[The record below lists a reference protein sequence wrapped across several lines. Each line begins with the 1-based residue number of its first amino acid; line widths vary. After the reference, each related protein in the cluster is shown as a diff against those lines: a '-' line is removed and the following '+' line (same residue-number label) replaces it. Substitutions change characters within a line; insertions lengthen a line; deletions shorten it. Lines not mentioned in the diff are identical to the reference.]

1 MRSDPNETGILEGLA
16 RNDRQTIEKIYSG
29 HFGMI
34 QSLII
39 NNNGSA
45 DDARDIFQ
53 EAMIVLYEKARSEDF
68 ELHCQVKTYLYS
80 VCRRL
85 WLKKLSQAHRFVPE
99 INGIAE
105 LVPVEEE
112 IDANDQRN
120 QEFTLM
126 ERALSRLGEPCRSLL
141 EAYYLQKKSMSE
153 IASGFGYTN
162 PDNAKNQKYKC
173 LVRLRKLFFTE
184 YKTNNGNG

>member
-1 MRSDPNETGILEGLA
+1 
-16 RNDRQTIEKIYSG
+16 
-29 HFGMI
+29 MI

-53 EAMIVLYEKARSEDF
+53 EAMIVLYEKSRSEDF

-85 WLKKLSQAHRFVPE
+85 WLKKLSQTHRFVPE

-126 ERALSRLGEPCRSLL
+126 EEALSRLGEPCKSLL

-184 YKTNNGNG
+184 YKTNNGDG

>member
-1 MRSDPNETGILEGLA
+1 
-16 RNDRQTIEKIYSG
+16 
-29 HFGMI
+29 MI

-53 EAMIVLYEKARSEDF
+53 EAMIVLYQKSRSEDF

-85 WLKKLSQAHRFVPE
+85 WLKKLSQANRFVPE

-112 IDANDQRN
+112 IDANEHRN
-120 QEFTLM
+120 QEFILM
-126 ERALSRLGEPCRSLL
+126 ERALSRLGEPCKSLL

-184 YKTNNGNG
+184 YKTNNGDG